1 MQTYLLFSLLLCYIF
16 TMSMQVALIWLIH
29 KDSTRRDELEKLR
42 IESDKAK
49 QWDSFDM
56 YQRDGL
62 EAVIAGQKER

>member
-1 MQTYLLFSLLLCYIF
+1 
-16 TMSMQVALIWLIH
+16 MQVALIWLIH
-29 KDSTRRDELEKLR
+29 KDSTRKDALEKLR

-62 EAVIAGQKER
+62 EAVIAGRKE